1 MSDDP
6 EVFHLQDL
14 IPKSLDDVVRAN
26 RDKFRL
32 AFATDEEMQSLER
45 GISGDRPA
53 RHAIEGWNIL
63 MMHATTGGKTQSV
76 AKLLGTVEGSGQC
89 WITSTVKAIDRET
102 GLVQT
107 ENTFYRIVGPRSFEP
122 SAPLLLH
129 VCVFLNQ
136 RGAGPFLGVPG
147 FFY

>member
-1 MSDDP
+1 MSGDP

-14 IPKSLDDVVRAN
+14 IPKSLDEVVRAN

-32 AFATDEEMQSLER
+32 AFATDEEMLSLER
-45 GISGDRPA
+45 GVPA
-53 RHAIEGWNIL
+53 GGPVQHTLEGWNIL
-63 MMHATTGGKTQSV
+63 MMHATAGGKTQSV
-76 AKLLGTVEGSGQC
+76 PKLLGSVQGTGQC
-89 WITSTVKAIDRET
+89 WITSTVKAIDPDT

-107 ENTFYRIVGPRSFEP
+107 ANSVYRVTGPRSLEP
-122 SAPLLLH
+122 SVHLLLH

-136 RGAGPFLGVPG
+136 RGAGPYLGIPE

>member
-45 GISGDRPA
+45 GISVDQPA

-63 MMHATTGGKTQSV
+63 MMHATAGGQTQSV

-89 WITSTVKAIDRET
+89 WITSMVKAIDRET

-107 ENTFYRIVGPRSFEP
+107 ENSIYRVVGPRSFEP
-122 SAPLLLH
+122 SAHLLLH

-136 RGAGPFLGVPG
+136 RGVGPFLGIPA